1 MLDVNCLLTRILINH
16 FNVFYKILFHK
27 YVLTRK
33 NKDQIHVYPLV
44 NLGILKS
51 LVYFYDQRGSNKFYL
66 KKKQVG
72 LTYENNSVLRQSLGT
87 GEGMFKITG
96 SCYQKIIHNG
106 TRVQDVSSSYTC
118 SLSFLHFV

>member
-33 NKDQIHVYPLV
+33 NKDQIYVYPLV

-66 KKKQVG
+66 KKNK
-72 LTYENNSVLRQSLGT
+72 
-87 GEGMFKITG
+87 
-96 SCYQKIIHNG
+96 
-106 TRVQDVSSSYTC
+106 
-118 SLSFLHFV
+118 